1 MPTVVTAL
9 MAKKANANFIVSG
22 GVRTPLDVL
31 KGLALGGK
39 YVGIANVFLQEYM
52 QNGEKA
58 LLELIQNWK
67 IELANLLAIYGL
79 DSLRD
84 AIQLQRYYDF
94 PLKNIIDQL
103 V

>member
-1 MPTVVTAL
+1 
-9 MAKKANANFIVSG
+9 
-22 GVRTPLDVL
+22 
-31 KGLALGGK
+31 
-39 YVGIANVFLQEYM
+39 M

-58 LLELIQNWK
+58 LLERIQNWK

-84 AIQLQRYYDF
+84 ATKLQQYYDF